1 MTPQELKF
9 ELQQQCKDLI
19 KIRYETVNKTIANI
33 EQALRDESKGTSG
46 DKHHTER
53 AMLQIEREATGKQLR
68 EIEKVMLQ
76 LDKVT
81 ISDVSETIRLGSI
94 IETNQANFFI
104 SISVGKLQ
112 VDDLPYHSKLLPRL
126 RIAQPL
132 KRQPVCPERPVLRAL
147 QPYTPSKYNSQ
158 I

>member
-19 KIRYETVNKTIANI
+19 KLRHDSINKTISDI
-33 EQALRDESKGTSG
+33 EFSLKEESKSTSG
-46 DKHHTER
+46 DKHHTGR

-112 VDDLPYHSKLLPRL
+112 VDDIIYLGIAPAAPIGRCLLGKVKNDQFNFNGV
-126 RIAQPL
+126 IY
-132 KRQPVCPERPVLRAL
+132 KIIKI
-147 QPYTPSKYNSQ
+147 Y
-158 I
+158 

>member
-19 KIRYETVNKTIANI
+19 KIRYENINKTITDI

-53 AMLQIEREATGKQLR
+53 AMLQIEREAAGKQLR
-68 EIEKVMLQ
+68 EIEKVMRQ

-81 ISDVSETIRLGSI
+81 ISDISETIRLGSI

-112 VDDLPYHSKLLPRL
+112 VGDIIYLGIAPAAPIGRCLLGKGKNDQFNFNGL
-126 RIAQPL
+126 VYKII
-132 KRQPVCPERPVLRAL
+132 KI
-147 QPYTPSKYNSQ
+147 Y
-158 I
+158 

>member
-19 KIRYETVNKTIANI
+19 KIRYENINKTITDI

-53 AMLQIEREATGKQLR
+53 AMLQIEREAAGKQLR
-68 EIEKVMLQ
+68 EIEKVMRQ

-81 ISDVSETIRLGSI
+81 ISDISETIRLGSI

-112 VDDLPYHSKLLPRL
+112 VGDIIYLGIAPAAPIGLCLLGKGKNDQFNFNGL
-126 RIAQPL
+126 VYKII
-132 KRQPVCPERPVLRAL
+132 KI
-147 QPYTPSKYNSQ
+147 Y
-158 I
+158 